1 MATTSGHD
9 TTSPALY
16 KTEVNIMRGFT
27 TTLTR
32 QVTFEVGDEAITYT
46 LHPLPVL
53 FMPMMRMVFSEAD
66 GLSKAELDM
75 IYERRA
81 LAMVAEGLRP
91 SESDIPAHPDP
102 CAGLEAWTAY
112 VDDLALM
119 FRRAGLTMLML
130 NRLSVALHQIERDT
144 GERLEQL
151 GND

>member
-1 MATTSGHD
+1 
-9 TTSPALY
+9 
-16 KTEVNIMRGFT
+16 
-27 TTLTR
+27 
-32 QVTFEVGDEAITYT
+32 
-46 LHPLPVL
+46 
-53 FMPMMRMVFSEAD
+53 MVFSEAD

-75 IYERRA
+75 LYERRA

-91 SESDIPAHPDP
+91 GEDGIPAHPDP